1 MKWIGRLV
9 AFTIF
14 AAAFAPG
21 TAATDEDRE
30 KALLEM
36 MKDRDH
42 SIQEIVRSETG
53 GETEAERKR
62 LKALVGS
69 LFDFRRFSQLS
80 LGRHWK
86 ERTEDER
93 AEFTDLCKRLVEKN
107 YADPK
112 LYTKSEK
119 IDYIDAEVDGTDA
132 LVKTMVYYKSEQSAI
147 DYKLHL
153 VDGKWLIYDMVVDD
167 LRVSRNNRSQFSKE
181 IRKSSYEGLVRK
193 LKDKLDKENNDAKG

>member
-1 MKWIGRLV
+1 MKWIGQLAV
-9 AFTIF
+9 FAIF

-42 SIQEIVRSETG
+42 AIQEIVRSETG

-69 LFDFRRFSQLS
+69 LFDFGRFSQLS
-80 LGRHWK
+80 LGRYWK
-86 ERTEDER
+86 ERTGEEQ
-93 AEFTDLCKRLVEKN
+93 AEFTDLCRRLIEKN

-119 IDYIDAEVDGTDA
+119 IDYIDAEIDGTDA
-132 LVKTMVYYKSEQSAI
+132 LLKTMVYYKSEQSTI
-147 DYKLHL
+147 DYKFHL
-153 VDGKWLIYDMVVDD
+153 VDGNWLIYDMVVDD
-167 LRVSRNNRSQFSKE
+167 LKISRNNRSQFYKE
-181 IRKSSYEGLVRK
+181 IRKSSYEGLVQK
-193 LKDKLDKENNDAKG
+193 LKDKLDKENNDGKE